1 MMTSVLQKSYSLL
14 LTGFFL
20 LAQSICGKKKK
31 KKKRGMYLHRGDKA
45 TLPAVLSTLVKVQ
58 KLFGVAKCSKKA
70 GNWAGKMWLT
80 VVKLGNLRIGRS
92 L

>member
-1 MMTSVLQKSYSLL
+1 
-14 LTGFFL
+14 
-20 LAQSICGKKKK
+20 
-31 KKKRGMYLHRGDKA
+31 MYLHRGDKA